1 MRRQSELE
9 GDNGTSN
16 DNAGADA
23 ASTDSARRA
32 FSRNTLDSAAPAA
45 LGLAGAA
52 ATLASGGLGWLA
64 LILAGALVAAGAV
77 LSILQAAR
85 GRARQRQ
92 IGSYLAGQQHF
103 GDEVA
108 PVWCRHIESSR
119 EQMEAAVGSLSERFA
134 AIADKLRESVQT
146 ASVETRTMDD
156 RDHGLV
162 AVFARSERELG
173 EVVAR
178 QRATMS
184 EMAAMVQKV
193 QGLDRFIADLRGMV
207 ADVAKIARQTNL
219 LALNAAIEAARCGE
233 MGRGFAV
240 VAQEFRLLSGQ
251 SAETGRHMAATVDV
265 ISSAIVEVSNVV
277 RASVTAEEGAMSQA
291 EGSIEQVLSGFKHI
305 TDALLGSSTLLK
317 EESQVIKSEIDEALV
332 QLQFQDRVSQIM
344 NHVMRNIGELPA
356 YLQQHGRQCAQQG
369 ALSPLEPHTLLDQLK
384 STYVMADQH
393 AIHHGATVAQGSD
406 TEITFF

>member
-1 MRRQSELE
+1 MRRQSESE
-9 GDNGTSN
+9 GDNSASN
-16 DNAGADA
+16 AQHGGQGSGAG
-23 ASTDSARRA
+23 SARQAMTRD
-32 FSRNTLDSAAPAA
+32 RLDSVAPAA
-45 LGLAGAA
+45 LGLAGAVA
-52 ATLASGGLGWLA
+52 ALVCGGPGWLPGILACA
-64 LILAGALVAAGAV
+64 LIAAGAA
-77 LSILQAAR
+77 LSLRQAAR
-85 GRARQRQ
+85 WRARQRQ
-92 IGSYLAGQQHF
+92 IDSYLAGRQHF

-119 EQMEAAVGSLSERFA
+119 EQMEVAVGALSERFA

-146 ASVETRTMDD
+146 ASIETRTMDD
-156 RDHGLV
+156 REHGLV

-178 QRATMS
+178 QRTTMR
-184 EMAAMVQKV
+184 EMTAMVEKV
-193 QGLDRFIADLRGMV
+193 QGLDRFIADLRNMV
-207 ADVAKIARQTNL
+207 AEVAKIARQTNL

-251 SAETGRHMAATVDV
+251 SAETGRHMAATVDM
-265 ISSAIVEVSNVV
+265 ISSAIVEVSQVV
-277 RASVTAEEGAMSQA
+277 RASVTSEEGAMSQA
-291 EGSIEQVLSGFKHI
+291 EGSIDQVLSGFKHI

-356 YLQQHGRQCAQQG
+356 YLQQHGRQCVQQG

>member
-9 GDNGTSN
+9 GDNGASNAHRAAKPTSAHGARTAMKPLAL
-16 DNAGADA
+16 DN
-23 ASTDSARRA
+23 
-32 FSRNTLDSAAPAA
+32 AAPAA
-45 LGLAGAA
+45 LGAAGAA
-52 ATLASGGLGWLA
+52 ATLACGGLGWMPLVLA
-64 LILAGALVAAGAV
+64 LALVAAGTA
-77 LSILQAAR
+77 LSMRQAAR
-85 GRARQRQ
+85 WRARQRQ
-92 IGSYLAGQQHF
+92 IDGYLAGQQHF
-103 GDEVA
+103 GEEVA
-108 PVWCRHIESSR
+108 PVWCRHIASSR
-119 EQMEAAVGSLSERFA
+119 EQMEVAVGSLSERFA
-134 AIADKLRESVQT
+134 AIADKLRQSVQT

-156 RDHGLV
+156 KEHGLV

-178 QRATMS
+178 QRTTMS
-184 EMAAMVQKV
+184 EMSAMVAKV

-251 SAETGRHMAATVDV
+251 SAEAGRHMAATVDV
-265 ISSAIVEVSNVV
+265 ISSAIVEVSDVV
-277 RASVTAEEGAMSQA
+277 RASVSAEEGAMSQA
-291 EGSIEQVLSGFKHI
+291 EASIDHVLSGFKLI
-305 TDALLGSSTLLK
+305 TDALLGSSSLLK
-317 EESQVIKSEIDEALV
+317 QESQVIKSEIDEALV

-356 YLQQHGRQCAQQG
+356 YLQQHGAQCAQRG
-369 ALSPLEPHTLLDQLK
+369 ALQPLEPHTLLEQLK

-393 AIHHGATVAQGSD
+393 AIHQGDAVAQDND

>member
-9 GDNGTSN
+9 GNS
-16 DNAGADA
+16 GASDA
-23 ASTDSARRA
+23 HSSAEPSGADSARHAMTRDGLE
-32 FSRNTLDSAAPAA
+32 SVAPAA
-45 LGLAGAA
+45 LGVAGAVA
-52 ATLASGGLGWLA
+52 ALVCGGLGWLPG
-64 LILAGALVAAGAV
+64 ILACALVATGTA
-77 LSILQAAR
+77 LSFLQAS
-85 GRARQRQ
+85 RARTRRHQ
-92 IGSYLAGQQHF
+92 IDRYLAGRQHF

-108 PVWCRHIESSR
+108 PVWCRHIASSR
-119 EQMEAAVGSLSERFA
+119 EQMEVAVGALSERFA
-134 AIADKLRESVQT
+134 AIADKLRQSVQT

-156 RDHGLV
+156 TEHGLV

-184 EMAAMVQKV
+184 DMAAMVEKV

-251 SAETGRHMAATVDV
+251 SAETGRHMSATVDV

-277 RASVTAEEGAMSQA
+277 RASVTAEEGAMSRA
-291 EGSIEQVLSGFKHI
+291 ETSIDQVLSGFKHI

-369 ALSPLEPHTLLDQLK
+369 SLDPLEPHTLLDQLK

-393 AIHHGATVAQGSD
+393 AIHQGATVAQDND

>member
-1 MRRQSELE
+1 MRRQSEIE
-9 GDNGTSN
+9 GNSGASN
-16 DNAGADA
+16 AQSGPEPASAGSARLALAHDRLDNA
-23 ASTDSARRA
+23 
-32 FSRNTLDSAAPAA
+32 APLA
-45 LGLAGAA
+45 LGVAGAM
-52 ATLASGGLGWLA
+52 ATLVSSGLGWLA
-64 LILAGALVAAGAV
+64 LVLACALVASGTA
-77 LSILQAAR
+77 LTLLRAAR
-85 GRARQRQ
+85 GRARRRQ
-92 IGSYLAGQQHF
+92 IDSYLAGQQHF
-103 GDEVA
+103 GEEVA

-119 EQMEAAVGSLSERFA
+119 EQMESAVGSLSERFA
-134 AIADKLRESVQT
+134 AIADKLRQSVQT

-156 RDHGLV
+156 REHGLV

-173 EVVAR
+173 AVVAR

-184 EMAAMVQKV
+184 DMAAMVEKV

-251 SAETGRHMAATVDV
+251 SAETGRHMSAMVDM

-277 RASVTAEEGAMSQA
+277 RTSVSAEEGATSQA
-291 EGSIEQVLSGFKHI
+291 EVSIDHVLSGFKHI

-344 NHVMRNIGELPA
+344 NHVMRNIGALPA
-356 YLQQHGRQCAQQG
+356 YLQEHGTQCARQG
-369 ALSPLEPHTLLDQLK
+369 SLSPLEPHTLLDRLK